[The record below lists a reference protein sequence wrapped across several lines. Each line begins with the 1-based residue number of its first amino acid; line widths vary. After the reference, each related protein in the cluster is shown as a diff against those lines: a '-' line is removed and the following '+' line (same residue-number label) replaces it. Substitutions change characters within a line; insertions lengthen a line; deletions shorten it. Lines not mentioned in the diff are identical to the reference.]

1 MTEHSEATSPTR
13 QFAPLA
19 IIAAIPLLFAA
30 VFFYTS
36 PVVLETGGEQG
47 IFKCGSPSSP
57 NSDAKNVCAQPEKV
71 ERNKAIYSGLTGA
84 GLLGLGAV
92 WMLRGQRRDEWD
104 EDEDGPRRWRDD
116 DELRGDRD
124 RGRGDALRGAPE
136 RRSRRDDD
144 LDEEPGRR
152 SRRDDDLDE
161 EPGRRS
167 RRDDDLDEAPERR
180 SRRDDD
186 LESEPE
192 ETRSSRRGRRSL
204 LRDDDFADPPARRRG
219 DDDWSSDGWR

>member
-71 ERNKAIYSGLTGA
+71 QRNQAIYSGLTGA

-144 LDEEPGRR
+144 L
-152 SRRDDDLDE
+152 
-161 EPGRRS
+161 
-167 RRDDDLDEAPERR
+167 
-180 SRRDDD
+180 
-186 LESEPE
+186 ESEPE

>member
-1 MTEHSEATSPTR
+1 MTDHTEATSPTR

-19 IIAAIPLLFAA
+19 IIIAIPLLFAA

-71 ERNKAIYSGLTGA
+71 ERNKAIYSGLAGV
-84 GLLGLGAV
+84 GLLGLGAG
-92 WMLRGQRRDEWD
+92 WMLLGQRRDEWD
-104 EDEDGPRRWRDD
+104 DDEDGPRRRRDD
-116 DELRGDRD
+116 DIDLRGDRD
-124 RGRGDALRGAPE
+124 RDRGRRESLRGAPE

-144 LDEEPGRR
+144 FDAE
-152 SRRDDDLDE
+152 
-161 EPGRRS
+161 
-167 RRDDDLDEAPERR
+167 PERR

-186 LESEPE
+186 LDPEPE
-192 ETRSSRRGRRSL
+192 RRSRRDEDADLDPEPETRSSRRSRRSV
-204 LRDDDFADPPARRRG
+204 LRDDDFADPPARRRAD

>member
-1 MTEHSEATSPTR
+1 MTDHTEATSPTR

-19 IIAAIPLLFAA
+19 IIIAIPLLFAA

-71 ERNKAIYSGLTGA
+71 ERNKAIYSGLAGV
-84 GLLGLGAV
+84 GLLGLGAG
-92 WMLRGQRRDEWD
+92 WMLLGQRRDEWD
-104 EDEDGPRRWRDD
+104 DDEDGPRRRRDD
-116 DELRGDRD
+116 DIDLRGDRD
-124 RGRGDALRGAPE
+124 RVRGESLRGAPE

-144 LDEEPGRR
+144 FDAE
-152 SRRDDDLDE
+152 
-161 EPGRRS
+161 
-167 RRDDDLDEAPERR
+167 PERR

-186 LESEPE
+186 LDPDPE
-192 ETRSSRRGRRSL
+192 ETRSSRRSRRSV
-204 LRDDDFADPPARRRG
+204 LRDDDFADPPARRRAD

>member
-1 MTEHSEATSPTR
+1 MTDHTEATSPTR

-19 IIAAIPLLFAA
+19 IIVAIPLLFAA

-71 ERNKAIYSGLTGA
+71 QRNQAIYSGLSGV
-84 GLLGLGAV
+84 GLVGLGAV
-92 WMLRGQRRDEWD
+92 WLLRGQRRDEWD
-104 EDEDGPRRWRDD
+104 EDDDGPRRRRDDDEDGPRRRRDGD
-116 DELRGDRD
+116 LRGDRE
-124 RGRGDALRGAPE
+124 RGRGDSLRGAPAPERRARRDDDLDAEPE

-144 LDEEPGRR
+144 LD
-152 SRRDDDLDE
+152 
-161 EPGRRS
+161 
-167 RRDDDLDEAPERR
+167 A
-180 SRRDDD
+180 
-186 LESEPE
+186 EPE
-192 ETRSSRRGRRSL
+192 ETRSSRRSRRSV
-204 LRDDDFADPPARRRG
+204 LRDDDFAAPPARRRS

>member
-1 MTEHSEATSPTR
+1 MTDHTEATSPTR

-19 IIAAIPLLFAA
+19 IIIAIPLLFAA

-71 ERNKAIYSGLTGA
+71 ERNKAIYSGLAGV
-84 GLLGLGAV
+84 GLLGLGAG
-92 WMLRGQRRDEWD
+92 WMLLGQRRDEWD
-104 EDEDGPRRWRDD
+104 DDEDGPRRRRDD
-116 DELRGDRD
+116 DIDLRGDRD
-124 RGRGDALRGAPE
+124 RDRGRRESLRGAPE

-144 LDEEPGRR
+144 DFDAE
-152 SRRDDDLDE
+152 
-161 EPGRRS
+161 
-167 RRDDDLDEAPERR
+167 PERR

-186 LESEPE
+186 LDPDPE
-192 ETRSSRRGRRSL
+192 ETRSSRRSRRSV
-204 LRDDDFADPPARRRG
+204 LRDDDFADPPARRRAD